1 MDDILI
7 ECSPG
12 ISGDMLLGAFYDLG
26 VPKKVI
32 EQPLID
38 LGLKNL
44 YQLDFKES
52 KSCSIRGIK
61 AKVENI
67 DSGPSKRTWRSIKEL
82 ILNGHLEDKLKKII
96 YEVFESLAI
105 AEGKVHG
112 IKSEDVHF
120 HEIGAIDS
128 LVDIIGVCA
137 AFNYLNPKWVY
148 CNEPTLGKGFVQTE
162 HGKLSVPAPAVI
174 ELVRQKNIK
183 VLSNCGSSI
192 EGELSTPTGIA
203 LLANLVDYLEPPSKY
218 SINSYGVGI
227 GNLNFP
233 FPNLVRVYKIASFNN
248 SSDNDNEQISPKCEE
263 IIIQEAWIDDQTAED
278 ISNFVEK
285 LRIEGAYDVSYQA
298 INMKK
303 NRIGFSIQAIL
314 PIEKKEF
321 FRRLWFDYSNTIG
334 VRERTQSRW
343 ILLRRRGECSTI
355 FGNIKVKQTLKPD
368 GSIIM
373 KPENDEVLRLNLE
386 HKISTYEIRK
396 IIKESSNK
404 FKAFENWK

>member
-1 MDDILI
+1 MDDVLI

-38 LGLKNL
+38 LGLKDL
-44 YQLDFKES
+44 YHLEFVES
-52 KSCSIRGIK
+52 ESSSIRGIS
-61 AKVENI
+61 AKVENTGCGSI
-67 DSGPSKRTWRSIKEL
+67 KRTWRSIKEL
-82 ILNGHLEDKLKKII
+82 ISNGHLEDKLKQII

-112 IKSEDVHF
+112 IKSDDVHF

-128 LVDIIGVCA
+128 LVDIVGVCA
-137 AFNYLNPKWVY
+137 AFNYLNPKRVY
-148 CNEPTLGKGFVQTE
+148 CNEPMLGKGFVQTE
-162 HGKLSVPAPAVI
+162 HGKLSVPPPAVI
-174 ELVRQKNIK
+174 ELIRQNNIK
-183 VLSNCGSSI
+183 VLSSFDSI

-203 LLANLVDYLEPPSKY
+203 LLSNLVHNLQPPSKY
-218 SINSYGVGI
+218 SVNSYGVGI
-227 GNLNFP
+227 GNKKFP
-233 FPNLVRVYKIASFNN
+233 FANLVRVYKIASFDD
-248 SSDNDNEQISPKCEE
+248 SSINKQINPKFEE
-263 IIIQEAWIDDQTAED
+263 ISVQEAWIDDQTPED
-278 ISNFVEK
+278 ICNFVEK

-321 FRRLWFDYSNTIG
+321 FRQLWFDYSNTIG

-343 ILLRRRGECSTI
+343 ILLRRRGECSTT

-368 GSIIM
+368 GTITM
-373 KPENDEVLRLNLE
+373 KPENDEVLRLKLK
-386 HKISTYEIRK
+386 HKKSTDVIRK
-396 IIKESSNK
+396 IIKDSSKN

>member
-1 MDDILI
+1 MEDVLI

-38 LGLKNL
+38 IGLKDL
-44 YQLDFKES
+44 YHLEFKES

-61 AKVENI
+61 TKVENI
-67 DSGPSKRTWRSIKEL
+67 DCSPTKRTWKSIKEL
-82 ILNGHLEDKLKKII
+82 ISNGKLEDKLKKIMFK
-96 YEVFESLAI
+96 VFESLAN

-137 AFNYLNPKWVY
+137 ALNYLNPKKVY
-148 CNEPTLGKGFVQTE
+148 CNEPMLGKGFVQTE
-162 HGKLSVPAPAVI
+162 HGKLSVPPPAVI
-174 ELVRQKNIK
+174 ELIRKKNIK
-183 VLSNCGSSI
+183 VLSSFDSI
-192 EGELSTPTGIA
+192 DGELSTPTGIA
-203 LLANLVDYLEPPSKY
+203 LLSNLVDYLQPPKKY
-218 SINSYGVGI
+218 SIDSYGVGI
-227 GNLNFP
+227 GNLKLP
-233 FPNLVRVYKIASFNN
+233 FPNLVRVYKINTFEEPFTKVKIN
-248 SSDNDNEQISPKCEE
+248 PRCEE
-263 IIIQEAWIDDQTAED
+263 ITVQEAWIDDQTPED

-298 INMKK
+298 VNMKK

-321 FRRLWFDYSNTIG
+321 FRRLWFDYSMTIG

-343 ILLRRRGECSTI
+343 ILLRRRGECLTT

-368 GSIIM
+368 GSINL
-373 KPENDEVLRLNLE
+373 KPENDEGLRLKLK
-386 HKISTYEIRK
+386 HKITTFEIRK
-396 IIKESSNK
+396 LIKESSKK
-404 FKAFENWK
+404 FNAFENWK

>member
-1 MDDILI
+1 MEDVLI

-26 VPKKVI
+26 VPKKVT

-38 LGLKNL
+38 LGLKDQYHL
-44 YQLDFKES
+44 EFKES

-67 DSGPSKRTWRSIKEL
+67 DCSPINRTWRSIKEL
-82 ILNGHLEDKLKKII
+82 ILNGHLEDNLRQII

-137 AFNYLNPKWVY
+137 ALNYLNPNRVF
-148 CNEPTLGKGFVQTE
+148 CNEPMLGKGFVQTE
-162 HGKLSVPAPAVI
+162 HGKLSVPPPAVI
-174 ELVRQKNIK
+174 ELIRQKNIK
-183 VLSNCGSSI
+183 VLASFDSV

-203 LLANLVDYLEPPSKY
+203 LLSNLIDDAPPPSKY

-227 GNLNFP
+227 GNLKFP
-233 FPNLVRVYKIASFNN
+233 FPNLVRVYKISSVEESFFNKRNN
-248 SSDNDNEQISPKCEE
+248 PKCEK
-263 IIIQEAWIDDQTAED
+263 ISIQESWIDDQTPED

-303 NRIGFSIQAIL
+303 NRVGFAIQVIL
-314 PIEKKEF
+314 PIEKNEY
-321 FRRLWFDYSNTIG
+321 FRQLWFDYSNTIG

-343 ILLRRRGECSTI
+343 ILLRRRGEISTT

-368 GSIIM
+368 GSITM
-373 KPENDEVLRLNLE
+373 KPENDEVLRLKLK
-386 HKISTYEIRK
+386 HKISADEIRK
-396 IIKESSNK
+396 IIKESGKN
-404 FKAFENWK
+404 FKVIENWK

>member
-1 MDDILI
+1 MEDILI

-26 VPKKVI
+26 VPKKII
-32 EQPLID
+32 EKPLFD
-38 LGLKNL
+38 LGLKEL
-44 YQLDFKES
+44 YHLEFKES

-67 DSGPSKRTWRSIKEL
+67 ERRTIKRTWKSIKEL
-82 ILNGHLEDKLKKII
+82 ILNGHLEDEKLRQRI
-96 YEVFESLAI
+96 YEVFESLAS

-112 IKSEDVHF
+112 IKPEDVHF

-128 LVDIIGVCA
+128 LVDIIGVCSA
-137 AFNYLNPKWVY
+137 LNYLNPKKVY
-148 CNEPTLGKGFVQTE
+148 SNEPMLGKGFVQTE
-162 HGKLSVPAPAVI
+162 HGKLSVPTPAVI

-183 VLSNCGSSI
+183 VLSILDSI

-203 LLANLVDYLEPPSKY
+203 LLPNLVNYSRPPSKY
-218 SINSYGVGI
+218 SIHSYGVGI
-227 GNLNFP
+227 GNHKFL
-233 FPNLVRVYKIASFNN
+233 FPNLVRVYKISSFEDASYNQQSN
-248 SSDNDNEQISPKCEE
+248 PKCEE
-263 IIIQEAWIDDQTAED
+263 ISVQEAWIDDQTPED

-303 NRIGFSIQAIL
+303 NRVGFSIQVIL
-314 PIEKKEF
+314 PIEKKEY

-343 ILLRRRGECSTI
+343 KLLRRRGECSTT

-368 GSIIM
+368 GSITM
-373 KPENDEVLRLNLE
+373 KPENDEVLRLKLK

-396 IIKESSNK
+396 IIKESSKK
-404 FKAFENWK
+404 FKAFENWE

>member
-1 MDDILI
+1 MEDVLI

-32 EQPLID
+32 EQPLIN
-38 LGLKNL
+38 LGLKDL
-44 YQLDFKES
+44 YQINFQES

-61 AKVENI
+61 TKVENI
-67 DSGPSKRTWRSIKEL
+67 DCTPIKRTWKSIEEL
-82 ILNGHLEDKLKKII
+82 ILNSHLEDKLKKII
-96 YEVFESLAI
+96 YGVFESLAI

-112 IKSEDVHF
+112 IKSDDVHF

-137 AFNYLNPKWVY
+137 ALNYLNPKRVY
-148 CNEPTLGKGFVQTE
+148 CTEPILGKGFVQTE

-183 VLSNCGSSI
+183 VLSNEDSI

-203 LLANLVDYLEPPSKY
+203 LLANLVNYPKPPSKY

-227 GNLNFP
+227 GNLKFP
-233 FPNLVRVYKIASFNN
+233 FPNLVRVYKINSFNH
-248 SSDNDNEQISPKCEE
+248 SSFNDHELISPKREE
-263 IIIQEAWIDDQTAED
+263 IIIQEAWIDDQTPED
-278 ISNFVEK
+278 ILNFVEK

-303 NRIGFSIQAIL
+303 NRVGFSIQAIL

-321 FRRLWFDYSNTIG
+321 FRLLWFDYSNTIG
-334 VRERTQSRW
+334 VRERTQYRW
-343 ILLRRRGECSTI
+343 ILLRRRGECSTSL
-355 FGNIKVKQTLKPD
+355 GNIKVKQTLKPD

-373 KPENDEVLRLNLE
+373 KPENDEVLRLNLK

-396 IIKESSNK
+396 IIKESSEN
-404 FKAFENWK
+404 FRAFENWK

>member
-1 MDDILI
+1 MNDVLI

-32 EQPLID
+32 EQPLIN
-38 LGLKNL
+38 LGLKDQYN
-44 YQLDFKES
+44 LDFNQS
-52 KSCSIRGIK
+52 KSCSIRGIN

-67 DSGPSKRTWRSIKEL
+67 DCGIKKRNWRCIKQL
-82 ILNGHLEDKLKKII
+82 ILNGNLEDKLQKLIFN
-96 YEVFESLAI
+96 VFESLAN

-112 IKSEDVHF
+112 INSEDVHF

-137 AFNYLNPKWVY
+137 ALHYLNPKNVY
-148 CNEPTLGKGFVQTE
+148 CNEPMLGKGFVQTE
-162 HGKLSVPAPAVI
+162 HGKLSVPPPAVI
-174 ELVRQKNIK
+174 ELIRKKNIK
-183 VLSNCGSSI
+183 VLSSFDSI
-192 EGELSTPTGIA
+192 DGELSTPTGIA
-203 LLANLVDYLEPPSKY
+203 LISNLVDNFQPPSKY
-218 SINSYGVGI
+218 TIQSYGVGV
-227 GNLNFP
+227 GNLKFP
-233 FPNLVRVYKIASFNN
+233 FPNLVRVYKITSFEETSINK
-248 SSDNDNEQISPKCEE
+248 QINLKCEE
-263 IIIQEAWIDDQTAED
+263 IAIQEALIDDQTPED

-285 LRIEGAYDVSYQA
+285 LRIEGAYDVSSQA

-314 PIEKKEF
+314 PIEKKED

-343 ILLRRRGECSTI
+343 ILLRRRGVCSTTL
-355 FGNIKVKQTLKPD
+355 GNIKVKQTLKPD
-368 GSIIM
+368 GSITM
-373 KPENDEVLRLNLE
+373 KPENDEVLRLKLE
-386 HKISTYEIRK
+386 HKISTDEIRK
-396 IIKESSNK
+396 IIKESSEK

>member
-1 MDDILI
+1 MEDVLI

-12 ISGDMLLGAFYDLG
+12 ISGDMLLGALYDLG

-32 EQPLID
+32 EQPLVD
-38 LGLKNL
+38 LGLKDL

-67 DSGPSKRTWRSIKEL
+67 NRRSIKRTWRSIKDL

-112 IKSEDVHF
+112 IKSDEVHF

-128 LVDIIGVCA
+128 LVDIIGECA
-137 AFNYLNPKWVY
+137 ALNYLNPKRVY
-148 CNEPTLGKGFVQTE
+148 CNEPMLGKGFVQTE
-162 HGKLSVPAPAVI
+162 HGKLSVPPPAVI
-174 ELVRQKNIK
+174 ELIRQKNIK
-183 VLSNCGSSI
+183 VLSSI
-192 EGELSTPTGIA
+192 NSIVGELSTPTGIA
-203 LLANLVDYLEPPSKY
+203 LLANFADYPEPPSKY

-227 GNLNFP
+227 GNLKFT
-233 FPNLVRVYKIASFNN
+233 FPNLVRVYKITSFEDF
-248 SSDNDNEQISPKCEE
+248 SIKDNEQISPKCEV
-263 IIIQEAWIDDQTAED
+263 ISIQEAWIDDQTPED

-303 NRIGFSIQAIL
+303 NRIGFSIQVIL

-334 VRERTQSRW
+334 VRERNQSRW
-343 ILLRRRGECSTI
+343 ILLRRRGECSTT
-355 FGNIKVKQTLKPD
+355 FGNINVKQTLKPD
-368 GSIIM
+368 GSITM
-373 KPENDEVLRLNLE
+373 KPENDEVLRIQLK

-396 IIKESSNK
+396 IIKKSSKK
-404 FKAFENWK
+404 FKAIEKWK

>member
-1 MDDILI
+1 MEDVLI

-26 VPKKVI
+26 VPKNVI

-38 LGLKNL
+38 LGLKDL
-44 YQLDFKES
+44 YQLEFKES

-67 DSGPSKRTWRSIKEL
+67 DPSTIKRNWRSIKKL
-82 ILNGHLEDKLKKII
+82 ILNGNLEDQLKKLI

-112 IKSEDVHF
+112 IKSENVHF

-137 AFNYLNPKWVY
+137 ALKYLNPNKVY
-148 CNEPTLGKGFVQTE
+148 CNEPMLGKGFVQTQ
-162 HGKLSVPAPAVI
+162 HGKLSVPPPAVI
-174 ELVRQKNIK
+174 ELIRQKNIK
-183 VLSNCGSSI
+183 VLSNLGSI

-203 LLANLVDYLEPPSKY
+203 LLANLVDSLEPPSKY

-227 GNLNFP
+227 GNLKFP
-233 FPNLVRVYKIASFNN
+233 FPNLVRVYKVTTFEG
-248 SSDNDNEQISPKCEE
+248 SSVNEHINPKCEE
-263 IIIQEAWIDDQTAED
+263 ISVQEAWIDDQTPED
-278 ISNFVEK
+278 VSNFVEK

-343 ILLRRRGECSTI
+343 ILLRRRGECSTT

-368 GSIIM
+368 GSITI
-373 KPENDEVLRLNLE
+373 KPENDEVLRLKLK
-386 HKISTYEIRK
+386 HKISMNEIRK
-396 IIKESSNK
+396 KISESSKN

>member
-1 MDDILI
+1 MEDILI

-26 VPKKVI
+26 VPKEVI

-38 LGLKNL
+38 LGLKDLYNL
-44 YQLDFKES
+44 KFKES
-52 KSCSIRGIK
+52 KSCSIRGTK
-61 AKVENI
+61 AKVENVESI
-67 DSGPSKRTWRSIKEL
+67 PFKRTWRNIKEL
-82 ILNGHLEDKLKKII
+82 ISNGHLEDKLEQII
-96 YEVFESLAI
+96 YKVFESLAN

-128 LVDIIGVCA
+128 LVDIVGVCA
-137 AFNYLNPKWVY
+137 ALNYLNPKKVY
-148 CNEPTLGKGFVQTE
+148 CNEPMLGKGFVQTE
-162 HGKLSVPAPAVI
+162 HGKLSVPPPAVI
-174 ELVRQKNIK
+174 ELIRQKNIK
-183 VLSNCGSSI
+183 VLSNRDSI

-203 LLANLVDYLEPPSKY
+203 LLANFVDYIEPPLKF

-227 GNLNFP
+227 GNLKFP
-233 FPNLVRVYKIASFNN
+233 FPNLVRVYKITSFEE
-248 SSDNDNEQISPKCEE
+248 SSINDNELISPKCEE
-263 IIIQEAWIDDQTAED
+263 ISIQEAWIDDQTPED

-303 NRIGFSIQAIL
+303 NRIGFSIQVIL

-343 ILLRRRGECSTI
+343 ILLRRRGECSTT

-373 KPENDEVLRLNLE
+373 KPENDEVLRLKLK
-386 HKISTYEIRK
+386 HKISTDEIRK
-396 IIKESSNK
+396 IIKDSSKK

>member
-1 MDDILI
+1 MEDVLI

-32 EQPLID
+32 EKPLID
-38 LGLKNL
+38 LGLKDL
-44 YQLDFKES
+44 YHLEFHES
-52 KSCSIRGIK
+52 KSFSIRGIR
-61 AKVENI
+61 AEVDNLNSSSI
-67 DSGPSKRTWRSIKEL
+67 KRTWKGIKEL
-82 ILNGHLEDKLKKII
+82 ILNGHLEDNLKQII
-96 YEVFESLAI
+96 YEVFESLAK

-112 IKSEDVHF
+112 IKSEDIHF

-137 AFNYLNPKWVY
+137 ALNYLNPKKVY
-148 CNEPTLGKGFVQTE
+148 CNEPMLGRGFVQTE
-162 HGKLSVPAPAVI
+162 HGKLSVPPPAVI
-174 ELVRQKNIK
+174 ELIRKKNIK
-183 VLSNCGSSI
+183 VLSTFEGI
-192 EGELSTPTGIA
+192 EGELSAPTGIG
-203 LLANLVDYLEPPSKY
+203 LLSNLVDNLQLPSKF

-227 GNLNFP
+227 GNLKLP
-233 FPNLVRVYKIASFNN
+233 FPNLVRVYKISSFEGN
-248 SSDNDNEQISPKCEE
+248 SINQQINPKCEE
-263 IIIQEAWIDDQTAED
+263 ISVQEAWIDDQTPED

-334 VRERTQSRW
+334 VRERIQSRW
-343 ILLRRRGECSTI
+343 ILLRRRGECSTA
-355 FGNIKVKQTLKPD
+355 FGNIKVKQTMKPD
-368 GSIIM
+368 GSITM
-373 KPENDEVLRLNLE
+373 KPENDEVLRLKLE
-386 HKISTYEIRK
+386 HKISTEEIRK
-396 IIKESSNK
+396 IIKDSSKK

>member
-1 MDDILI
+1 MEDLLI

-32 EQPLID
+32 EQPLIE
-38 LGLKNL
+38 LGLKDLYNL
-44 YQLDFKES
+44 EFKES
-52 KSCSIRGIK
+52 KSFSIRGIK
-61 AKVENI
+61 VNVDNK
-67 DSGPSKRTWRSIKEL
+67 DFSSTKRTWKSIKEV
-82 ILNGHLEDKLKKII
+82 ISNGDLEDKLKQII
-96 YEVFESLAI
+96 YIVFESIAI

-112 IKSEDVHF
+112 IKAEDVHF

-137 AFNYLNPKWVY
+137 AVNYLNPEKIY
-148 CNEPTLGKGFVQTE
+148 CNEPMLGKGFVQTE
-162 HGKLSVPAPAVI
+162 HGKLSVPPPAVI
-174 ELVRQKNIK
+174 ELLRQKKIK
-183 VLSNCGSSI
+183 VLSSFDSI

-203 LLANLVDYLEPPSKY
+203 LLSNLVDYWQPPTKY

-227 GNLNFP
+227 GNQKYP
-233 FPNLVRVYKIASFNN
+233 FPNLVRVYKISSFEN
-248 SSDNDNEQISPKCEE
+248 SSVREQINPKCEE
-263 IIIQEAWIDDQTAED
+263 ISIQEAWIDDQTPED
-278 ISNFVEK
+278 VSNFVEK

-314 PIEKKEF
+314 PKEKKEF

-334 VRERTQSRW
+334 VRERIQSRW
-343 ILLRRRGECSTI
+343 TLLRRRGECSTT

-368 GSIIM
+368 GSITI
-373 KPENDEVLRLNLE
+373 KPENDEVLRLKLE
-386 HKISTYEIRK
+386 HKKSTDEIRK
-396 IIKESSNK
+396 IIKESSK
-404 FKAFENWK
+404 EFKAFENWK

>member
-1 MDDILI
+1 MEDILI

-61 AKVENI
+61 ANVKNI
-67 DSGPSKRTWRSIKEL
+67 DCSPIKRTWRSIKEL
-82 ILNGHLEDKLKKII
+82 IFSSHLEENLKKII

-137 AFNYLNPKWVY
+137 ALNYLNPKEVY
-148 CNEPTLGKGFVQTE
+148 CNEPMLGKGFVQTE
-162 HGKLSVPAPAVI
+162 HGKLSVPTPAVI
-174 ELVRQKNIK
+174 ELIKQKKIK
-183 VLSNCGSSI
+183 VLSNRDSI
-192 EGELSTPTGIA
+192 EGELSTPTGIS
-203 LLANLVDYLEPPSKY
+203 LLANLVDYVEPPSKY

-227 GNLNFP
+227 GNLKFP
-233 FPNLVRVYKIASFNN
+233 FPNLVRVYKINSFEN
-248 SSDNDNEQISPKCEE
+248 SSINEQINPKCEE
-263 IIIQEAWIDDQTAED
+263 ISVQEAWIDDQTSED
-278 ISNFVEK
+278 IVNFVEK

-303 NRIGFSIQAIL
+303 NRIGFSIQVIL
-314 PIEKKEF
+314 PVEKKEF

-334 VRERTQSRW
+334 IRERTQSRW
-343 ILLRRRGECSTI
+343 ILLRRRGECSTS

-368 GSIIM
+368 GSINM
-373 KPENDEVLRLNLE
+373 KPENDEVLRLKLK
-386 HKISTYEIRK
+386 HKISTNEIRK
-396 IIKESSNK
+396 IIKDSSKK

>member
-1 MDDILI
+1 MEDVLI

-12 ISGDMLLGAFYDLG
+12 VSGDMLLGAFYDLG
-26 VPKKVI
+26 VLKKVI

-38 LGLKNL
+38 LGLKDL
-44 YQLDFKES
+44 YQIDFKES

-61 AKVENI
+61 TKVENI
-67 DSGPSKRTWRSIKEL
+67 DCSPIKRTWRSIKDL
-82 ILNGHLEDKLKKII
+82 ILNGHFEDQLKKII
-96 YEVFESLAI
+96 YKVFESLAI

-112 IKSEDVHF
+112 IKYDDVHF

-137 AFNYLNPKWVY
+137 ALNYLNPKKVY
-148 CNEPTLGKGFVQTE
+148 CNEPMLGKGFVQTE
-162 HGKLSVPAPAVI
+162 HGKLSVPPPAVI
-174 ELVRQKNIK
+174 ELITQKNIK
-183 VLSNCGSSI
+183 VLSSFDSI

-203 LLANLVDYLEPPSKY
+203 LLSNLVDYMQPPSEY

-227 GNLNFP
+227 GNLRFS
-233 FPNLVRVYKIASFNN
+233 FPNLVRVYKISSFND
-248 SSDNDNEQISPKCEE
+248 SSLNQQINPKCEE
-263 IIIQEAWIDDQTAED
+263 ISVQEAWIDDQTPED
-278 ISNFVEK
+278 ISNFVEQ

-334 VRERTQSRW
+334 VRERIQSRW
-343 ILLRRRGECSTI
+343 ILLRRRGECSTA
-355 FGNIKVKQTLKPD
+355 FGKIKVKQTLKPD
-368 GSIIM
+368 GSITM
-373 KPENDEVLRLNLE
+373 KPENDEVLRLKLE
-386 HKISTYEIRK
+386 HKISTEEIRK
-396 IIKESSNK
+396 IIKDSSKK
-404 FKAFENWK
+404 FIAFENWK

>member
-1 MDDILI
+1 MDDFLI

-12 ISGDMLLGAFYDLG
+12 SSGDMLLGAFYDLG

-38 LGLKNL
+38 LGFKDL

-61 AKVENI
+61 AKVENV
-67 DSGPSKRTWRSIKEL
+67 DCSPSKRTWRSIKEL
-82 ILNGHLEDKLKKII
+82 ILNGRLEDKLKKII

-112 IKSEDVHF
+112 IKSDDIHF

-137 AFNYLNPKWVY
+137 ALNYLNPKKVY
-148 CNEPTLGKGFVQTE
+148 CNGPMLGKGFVQTE
-162 HGKLSVPAPAVI
+162 HGKLSVPTPAVI
-174 ELVRQKNIK
+174 ELIRQKNIK
-183 VLSNCGSSI
+183 VLSSLNSI
-192 EGELSTPTGIA
+192 DGELSTPTGIA
-203 LLANLVDYLEPPSKY
+203 LLANFVDYPEPPSKY

-227 GNLNFP
+227 GNLKFS
-233 FPNLVRVYKIASFNN
+233 FPNLVRVYEITSFEDF
-248 SSDNDNEQISPKCEE
+248 SINDNEQISPKCEE
-263 IIIQEAWIDDQTAED
+263 ISIQEAWIDDQTPED

-303 NRIGFSIQAIL
+303 NRIGFSIQVIL

-334 VRERTQSRW
+334 VRERNQSRW
-343 ILLRRRGECSTI
+343 ILLRRRGECSTT

-373 KPENDEVLRLNLE
+373 KPENDEVLRLQLK
-386 HKISTYEIRK
+386 HKIPTQEIRK
-396 IIKESSNK
+396 IIRESSKK

>member
-1 MDDILI
+1 MYDVLI

-38 LGLKNL
+38 LGLKDL

-67 DSGPSKRTWRSIKEL
+67 DCSPIKRTWRSIKEL

-148 CNEPTLGKGFVQTE
+148 CNEPMLGKGFVQTE

-183 VLSNCGSSI
+183 VLSNRDSI

-203 LLANLVDYLEPPSKY
+203 LLANLVDCLEPPLKF

-227 GNLNFP
+227 GNLKFP
-233 FPNLVRVYKIASFNN
+233 FPNLVRVYKITSFE
-248 SSDNDNEQISPKCEE
+248 DAYIKDDEQINPKCEE
-263 IIIQEAWIDDQTAED
+263 ISIQEAWIDDQTPED

-303 NRIGFSIQAIL
+303 NRIGFSIQVIL
-314 PIEKKEF
+314 PIEKKEIFSTFIRF
-321 FRRLWFDYSNTIG
+321 FKIRIILW
-334 VRERTQSRW
+334 
-343 ILLRRRGECSTI
+343 LL
-355 FGNIKVKQTLKPD
+355 
-368 GSIIM
+368 
-373 KPENDEVLRLNLE
+373 
-386 HKISTYEIRK
+386 Y
-396 IIKESSNK
+396 
-404 FKAFENWK
+404 